1 MTSKRPQMRGDK
13 IGAALAI
20 RVTPGAKRNEI
31 DGFLDD
37 GTIRI
42 RLTAPPVEGKANS
55 ALIEF
60 LSKVLGVRRSDIEII
75 AGETS
80 RNKLVTITDIDPA
93 TVQERLSNFQGQ

>member
-1 MTSKRPQMRGDK
+1 MTSKRPQMRGDT

-42 RLTAPPVEGKANS
+42 RLTAPPVEGKANT

-60 LSKVLGVRRSDIEII
+60 LSKVLDVRRSDIEIV

-80 RNKLVTITDIDPA
+80 RNKLVSIADIDPA
-93 TVQERLSNFQGQ
+93 TVQDRLLNFLGQ